1 LKPFSIKRFL
11 NDSQSVRVNRANARL
26 PSQNDYVILPS
37 KNNHI
42 VAINGRKVPLL
53 SPGPGL
59 SELSDMSGFVT
70 ETAQKFTFGAV
81 FVLNWDKAFNF
92 L

>member
-1 LKPFSIKRFL
+1 M
-11 NDSQSVRVNRANARL
+11 
-26 PSQNDYVILPS
+26 
-37 KNNHI
+37 
-42 VAINGRKVPLL
+42 PLL

-59 SELSDMSGFVT
+59 SKLSDMSGFVT
-70 ETAQKFTFGAV
+70 ETAQKFAFGAV